1 MKWVSDVL
9 FTVQSLF
16 RTQDPGRKIFILS
29 LVDMVLSRWFESFL
43 NSAAGDMGM
52 EKKKKKEVIHL
63 VADPASFKVKCK
75 NLE

>member
-1 MKWVSDVL
+1 
-9 FTVQSLF
+9 
-16 RTQDPGRKIFILS
+16 
-29 LVDMVLSRWFESFL
+29 MVLSRWFESFL

-75 NLE
+75 NLEWIS